1 MDDWFEPLTAGNS
14 DSMRVL
20 VTGATGYI
28 GGRLVPRLHDAGVEV
43 RCVARAA
50 GRLRGRFGERVEI
63 VEGNLDDAASLVAAL
78 NSCDVAYYLVHSMAA
93 TADYAEVDRQT
104 AQRFGAAAREAG
116 VKAIVYLGGLGDD
129 RDALSTHLRSRH
141 EVGEVLRES
150 GVPVIE
156 FRAAQIIGSGSISF
170 EMMRYLTERLPL
182 MIAPRWVT
190 TRCQPIGI
198 RDVLAYL
205 VAALSLPRES
215 RIYEIGGSDVLTYR
229 EMMLRY
235 AAIRGLK
242 RRVVVVPFF
251 SPTLS
256 SYWVHLITPVPAKLA
271 QPLIKGLYNE
281 VVVRESAA
289 VRDFPQIA
297 PMGFDDAVRLALD
310 RSQSFDREFDLVRC
324 VCRPGAARRFRGSAR
339 GNAHRPPR
347 GRGLR
352 AGGAR
357 RGHFF
362 IAGRKARLVRLT
374 PAMAHSRL
382 AGSLGRRRR
391 SASGAA
397 FGERLARRRRRG
409 FLACRSLR
417 AGALIAFACGNAA
430 TGPRVAP
437 VRSRAA
443 RRRREYAGTD
453 RVLRASRRLGLSL
466 LVCGGT
472 VSRLGLRHDGET
484 HHRSRSLR
492 KCYIVAGLPNRD
504 RESPSR

>member
-1 MDDWFEPLTAGNS
+1 
-14 DSMRVL
+14 MRVL

-310 RSQSFDREFDLVRC
+310 RSQSFDRESTWFDAF
-324 VCRPGAARRFRGSAR
+324 AARAPHGDFAGLQEGMLIDRRVGEASVPAARVAAIFSSLGGKRGWFGSPLLWRIR
-339 GNAHRPPR
+339 GWLDRWV
-347 GRGLR
+347 GGVGLR
-352 AGGAR
+352 
-357 RGHFF
+357 
-362 IAGRKARLVRLT
+362 
-374 PAMAHSRL
+374 
-382 AGSLGRRRR
+382 LGRR
-391 SASGAA
+391 SANDLRVGDAVDFWRVEA
-397 FGERLARRRRRG
+397 YEPGHLLR
-409 FLACRSLR
+409 LR
-417 AGALIAFACGNAA
+417 AEMRLPGRAWLQFEAEPRGDDGSTLVQTAFFE
-430 TGPRVAP
+430 PRGVWGYLYWYAVAP
-437 VRSRAA
+437 FHASVFGTMAKRIIEAA
-443 RRRREYAGTD
+443 
-453 RVLRASRRLGLSL
+453 ASVSVTSL
-466 LVCGGT
+466 PG
-472 VSRLGLRHDGET
+472 R
-484 HHRSRSLR
+484 
-492 KCYIVAGLPNRD
+492 PNRD